1 MNSYFQRTLNR
12 TFYYGF
18 SSILGRIIGFLMLP
32 IYTNYLTPADYGV
45 AGFLIL
51 YVSLAQTLLG
61 ARLEQSISK
70 FHYDPSIKS
79 PLSSIWL
86 AAVLLTTVVSL
97 LPLSIGLYFS
107 AELSNILFSTDD
119 YAIAVAIISLNI
131 LFGTLEIYGLHYI
144 KIVDLPKLYLSLNV
158 VKLLVQLAINI
169 VLVVILEIGV
179 LGVVV
184 SSAASAVLLTI
195 LTFAIFLYRER
206 YIKLES
212 ALFKPLLVFSAPL
225 WASGFIGLY
234 SGSVHQVFINYSSGL
249 DELGLYN
256 LANTFGALVAAL
268 ALGPFFNYWQVE
280 RFRIFERANALEIYR
295 KVFFGVTV
303 VGLVLS
309 VGVAVYSG
317 PVIELMANEAF
328 HPAVDAV
335 APLCIFNV
343 LMYLGWYLNFSF
355 LVTNNNRELAIN
367 GFIYAL
373 IVTAIYAFAIPLWG
387 FRGAAY
393 GVMLGSLVNYFVIS
407 ARAKRFYDMEL
418 PVLSVLAMVVGTLT
432 IVYVIKLINSL
443 VSGPVQEIVASTIS
457 IFFGTVVVAYIAYL
471 YRPNEVKSTLEHL
484 KFALQKK
491 GKLGG

>member
-70 FHYDPSIKS
+70 FHYDTSIKS

-86 AAVLLTTVVSL
+86 AAVLLTSVVSL
-97 LPLSIGLYFS
+97 LPLSIGIFFS
-107 AELSNILFSTDD
+107 AELSNILFRTDE

-144 KIVDLPKLYLSLNV
+144 KIIDLPKLFLYLNV
-158 VKLLVQLAINI
+158 AKLLVQLAIN
-169 VLVVILEIGV
+169 VLLVVVMKIGV

-184 SSAASAVLLTI
+184 SSAASAVILTI
-195 LTFAIFLYRER
+195 LTFAIFVYKEKAL
-206 YIKLES
+206 KLES
-212 ALFKPLLVFSAPL
+212 ALFKPLLMFSAPL
-225 WASGFIGLY
+225 WASGFVGLY
-234 SGSVHQVFINYSSGL
+234 AGSVHQVFINYSSGL
-249 DELGLYN
+249 NDLGLYT

-295 KVFFGVTV
+295 KVFYGITV
-303 VGLVLS
+303 IALLMSAGIS
-309 VGVAVYSG
+309 VYSG
-317 PVIELMANEAF
+317 PIIELMADEAF
-328 HPAVDAV
+328 HPAIDAV

-355 LVTNNNRELAIN
+355 LVTNNNREIAIN
-367 GFIYAL
+367 GLVYAV
-373 IVTAIYAFAIPLWG
+373 IITAIYAFAIPLWG

-393 GVMLGSLVNYFVIS
+393 GIMFGNIINFTIIF
-407 ARAKRFYDMEL
+407 ARAKQYYNMK
-418 PVLSVLAMVVGTLT
+418 LSVVSVFAMIACSLSLSYALT
-432 IVYVIKLINSL
+432 YISSASN
-443 VSGPVQEIVASTIS
+443 GPVAEIVFFTAVIASGCLLLILTA
-457 IFFGTVVVAYIAYL
+457 FLF
-471 YRPNEVKSTLEHL
+471 RPVTTKAVMQQLRSGFREAERK
-484 KFALQKK
+484 
-491 GKLGG
+491 